1 MKKKKFVIMFKKCKD
16 LKVNRFYINNMNNPN
31 MNING
36 GNMMDMM
43 KSNLITMM
51 MFKSVNNNNSEKS
64 SNMYDMIYIF
74 LVTQI
79 IEFLF
84 KNLPFIVNK
93 MKRYS
98 EENLKSN
105 TILEK
110 FVNGNDEKKTMT
122 SSITI
127 QINISDHENIYGQA
141 LLDFI
146 TNNNN
151 TKHISFKKGNFI
163 LNQNDV
169 IEIVE
174 DIFIKL
180 KENKILGGEAD
191 NSKMDIEQIVEL
203 FSYTKST
210 HDLRDFLN
218 KISHDYN
225 IKIKNKLEDK
235 LFYFNLHPQNAPIT
249 LEGKK
254 DYLKLPNNCTFTMKM
269 FQTNRK
275 FSNLFGPEISVVKKR
290 VDFFIKNK
298 KWYDKK
304 GIPYTLGLLLSGQAG
319 SGKTSSIKCL
329 ANETHRHIIN
339 VNLNNDITKIQ
350 LENLFFN
357 EMIMVLN
364 VSTGQNEKYFIPLD
378 QRIYVLEDI
387 DCQSELVMERDLKD
401 ISDLPPHLVQT
412 EKIDL
417 SFLLNLLDGVLEIPG
432 RIVVMTSNY
441 PEKLDHA
448 LIRPGRIDVIAD
460 FKKCSRS
467 TMIEMIEFFY
477 DVELNEKDKKS
488 ISNLKDHIISPAE
501 LGKIMFENI
510 HEYEKC
516 IDKLIILNLEKSI
529 EICDAIIETTK
540 IDSLKNSY
548 FEKEDDTLTKKN
560 KKLYPYGFSSEDEFN
575 FFCEN

>member
-1 MKKKKFVIMFKKCKD
+1 
-16 LKVNRFYINNMNNPN
+16 MNNPN
-31 MNING
+31 MNINNA

-43 KSNLITMM
+43 KSNLLTML
-51 MFKSVNNNNSEKS
+51 MFKSINNGEKS
-64 SNMYDMIYIF
+64 NNIYDMIYVF
-74 LVTQI
+74 LITQI

-93 MKRYS
+93 MKKYS
-98 EENLKSN
+98 EENLILKSN
-105 TILEK
+105 SVLENILSE
-110 FVNGNDEKKTMT
+110 NKTMNLS

-127 QINISDHENIYGQA
+127 QINISDHENICGQA

-163 LNQNDV
+163 LNQHDV
-169 IEIVE
+169 IEIE
-174 DIFIKL
+174 EEILIKL
-180 KENKILGGEAD
+180 KENKILGGD
-191 NSKMDIEQIVEL
+191 NDNKSDIEQVVEL

-218 KISHDYN
+218 KISHNYN
-225 IKIKNKLEDK
+225 IKIKNKLDDK
-235 LFYFNLHPQNAPIT
+235 LYYFNLHPQNAPKD

-254 DYLKLPNNCTFTMKM
+254 DYLKLPNNCIFTMKM

-275 FSNLFGPEISVVKKR
+275 FSNLFGPEISLVKKR

-329 ANETHRHIIN
+329 ANETGRHIIN
-339 VNLNNDITKIQ
+339 LNANNDITKIQ

-378 QRIYVLEDI
+378 KRIYVFEDI
-387 DCQSELVMERDLKD
+387 DCQGDLVMERNLKD

-417 SFLLNLLDGVLEIPG
+417 SFLLNLLDGVLEMPG
-432 RIVVMTSNY
+432 RILVMTSNY

-448 LIRPGRIDVIAD
+448 LIRPGRIDIIAD
-460 FKKCSRS
+460 FKKCSRN

-488 ISNLKDHIISPAE
+488 ISTLKDDIISPAE

-516 IDKLIILNLEKSI
+516 IDKLIILNLEKCI
-529 EICDAIIETTK
+529 EKCDAIIETTK
-540 IDSLKNSY
+540 IDSLKNTY
-548 FEKEDDTLTKKN
+548 AENEDNQYTLTKTN
-560 KKLYPYGFSSEDEFN
+560 VKLYPYGFSEEEFQSFGKN
-575 FFCEN
+575 KS

>member
-1 MKKKKFVIMFKKCKD
+1 MFKKCKG
-16 LKVNRFYINNMNNPN
+16 LKVNGSYIINMNNQN
-31 MNING
+31 MNG

-43 KSNLITMM
+43 KSNLLTMM
-51 MFKSVNNNNSEKS
+51 MFKSVNNNGEKS
-64 SNMYDMIYIF
+64 NNMYDMIYIF

-105 TILEK
+105 NILEN
-110 FVNGNDEKKTMT
+110 FVNSENKTMT

-180 KENKILGGEAD
+180 KENKILGGETD
-191 NSKMDIEQIVEL
+191 NNKSDIEQIVEL
-203 FSYTKST
+203 FSYIKST

-235 LFYFNLHPQNAPIT
+235 LFYFNLHPQNAPKD

-387 DCQSELVMERDLKD
+387 DCQSELVMERELKEKT
-401 ISDLPPHLVQT
+401 DLPPHLIQT

-460 FKKCSRS
+460 FKKCSRN
-467 TMIEMIEFFY
+467 TMIEIIEFFY
-477 DVELNEKDKKS
+477 DIELNEKDKKS
-488 ISNLKDHIISPAE
+488 ISTLKDHIISPAE
-501 LGKIMFENI
+501 LGKLMFENI
-510 HEYEKC
+510 HDYEKC
-516 IDKLIILNLEKSI
+516 IDKLIILNLEK
-529 EICDAIIETTK
+529 CDTIIETTD
-540 IDSLKNSY
+540 IDSLKNIY
-548 FEKEDDTLTKKN
+548 VEKEDIKEDIKIKN
-560 KKLYPYGFSSEDEFN
+560 KKLYPYGFSEEEFQYSYN
-575 FFCEN
+575 N

>member
-1 MKKKKFVIMFKKCKD
+1 MNN
-16 LKVNRFYINNMNNPN
+16 LNMNNLN
-31 MNING
+31 MNNNG

-43 KSNLITMM
+43 KSNLMTML
-51 MFKSVNNNNSEKS
+51 MFKSVNNGEKS
-64 SNMYDMIYIF
+64 NNMYDMIYIF
-74 LVTQI
+74 LITQI
-79 IEFLF
+79 IDFIF
-84 KNLPFIVNK
+84 KNLPFFASK
-93 MKRYS
+93 MKKYS

-105 TILEK
+105 SVLENFISESK
-110 FVNGNDEKKTMT
+110 IMS

-127 QINISDHENIYGQA
+127 QINISDHENNYGQA

-163 LNQNDV
+163 LNQSDV
-169 IEIVE
+169 VEIVE

-180 KENKILGGEAD
+180 KENKILSGEND
-191 NSKMDIEQIVEL
+191 TNKSDIEQIVEL
-203 FSYTKST
+203 FSYTKCT

-218 KISHDYN
+218 KISHDYS

-235 LFYFNLHPQNAPIT
+235 LFYFNLHPQNAPKD

-387 DCQSELVMERDLKD
+387 DCQSELVMERNLKD
-401 ISDLPPHLVQT
+401 TTILPSHLVQT

-448 LIRPGRIDVIAD
+448 LVRPGRIDVIAD

-488 ISNLKDHIISPAE
+488 ISTLKDHIISPAE

-516 IDKLIILNLEKSI
+516 IDKLIILNLEKCI
-529 EICDAIIETTK
+529 KNCDAIIETTK
-540 IDSLKNSY
+540 IDSLKNNY
-548 FEKEDDTLTKKN
+548 FEKEDDNILTKKN
-560 KKLYPYGFSSEDEFN
+560 KKIYPYGFSDDEFN
-575 FFCEN
+575 SFCEN